1 LYSLINAN
9 TNREENIMGKGYV
22 VSSGPEADF
31 DIHGEC
37 FPVWFVTIYNSDE
50 EDIDGYTRNTME
62 AAVSLANRISDEM
75 DIEHVDNAFQ
85 A

>member
-1 LYSLINAN
+1 MKATRNEYKGNRLIA
-9 TNREENIMGKGYV
+9 KYV

-31 DIHGEC
+31 DNHGEC

-50 EDIDGYTRNTME
+50 EDIDGHTCHTLGAATRMAKKFADSMN
-62 AAVSLANRISDEM
+62 
-75 DIEHVDNAFQ
+75 IEHVDNAFS